1 MGRALSACRSWM
13 PKAQQTACWCA
24 LSKPP
29 WEMFSALSCLD
40 CAHFGEEL
48 ADRRHPPIA
57 KQTLALFEQLLCFV
71 RERRTTA
78 TARNIHSV
86 MRRCNPWERR
96 VSMTANTTFFVA
108 QRGGGTPRRPST
120 RCCSDSCLPGTPVRY
135 NIRLKSAAIWGM
147 PH

>member
-1 MGRALSACRSWM
+1 MGRALSVCRSWM

-40 CAHFGEEL
+40 GAHFGEEL
-48 ADRRHPPIA
+48 ADRCHPPIA

-71 RERRTTA
+71 RERRPTA
-78 TARNIHSV
+78 TARHIHSV
-86 MRRCNPWERR
+86 MR
-96 VSMTANTTFFVA
+96 SMQSVGEVRLDTTFFVA

-120 RCCSDSCLPGTPVRY
+120 RCCGDSCLPGTPVRY